1 MKGVLHLNL
10 TAWSMEYWKEAER
23 VRERL
28 ERLRQSDPPVN
39 QEEDLLLQ
47 RRMRILY
54 DMYLDCVHT
63 AKYLERR
70 AGKQGAY

>member
-1 MKGVLHLNL
+1 MNL

-28 ERLRQSDPPVN
+28 ECLRQCEPPADL
-39 QEEDLLLQ
+39 EEDLLRQ

-63 AKYLERR
+63 AKYLEQR
-70 AGKQGAY
+70 ASRKGEL